1 MANKPTMTY
10 VPTFVRKDLPWYGR
24 DGLMTWFDQGRCE
37 DFLSDTGK
45 HFKDVNTINFD
56 VMHRYVRGEEVPSD
70 LLKYY
75 QTGNDKAVSEY
86 PAVVSNN
93 IPLGICELL

>member
-1 MANKPTMTY
+1 
-10 VPTFVRKDLPWYGR
+10 
-24 DGLMTWFDQGRCE
+24 
-37 DFLSDTGK
+37 
-45 HFKDVNTINFD
+45 
-56 VMHRYVRGEEVPSD
+56 MHRYVRGEEVPSD